1 MASLKEI
8 RNRIVSVRSTQK
20 ITSAMKM
27 VSAAKLRRAQNTI
40 IKFRPYAKNISTILS
55 HVLPAEHRENNNPL
69 EEIREAERVVFVVI
83 TSNKGLCGSFNNSV
97 LKQSEALL
105 TSTYQHQHKQ
115 KNVQFICIGKKGKE
129 YIQKKHYP
137 IMDSY
142 TELLDNCSFDKVA
155 SIAEDLMQQFTAK
168 KIDRVE
174 VFYSKFKSA
183 GSQLVTTQQY
193 LPIVFEETKKES
205 SKIEYLFEPQ
215 KDILYQQ
222 MIPQLTKMK
231 LYQYILESLASEHG
245 ARMMSM
251 HKATENAN
259 ELIKDLNLSYNK
271 MRQASITNALIEMVS
286 ASESLKS

>member
-8 RNRIVSVRSTQK
+8 RNRIISVRSTQK

-40 IKFRPYAKNISTILS
+40 IKFRPYAKNLSTILS
-55 HVLPAEHRENNNPL
+55 HVLPSEQDIINNPL
-69 EEIREAERVVFVVI
+69 EEVRTPEKVVFVIV
-83 TSNKGLCGSFNNSV
+83 TSNKGFCGSFNNTV
-97 LKQSEALL
+97 IKQAEALL
-105 TSTYQHQHKQ
+105 SSTYYQQHKQ
-115 KNVQFICIGKKGKE
+115 KNVQFICIGKKGSD
-129 YIQKKHYP
+129 YIQKKRYP
-137 IMDSY
+137 ILGIY
-142 TELLDNCSFDKVA
+142 NQLLDNCTFDKLA
-155 SIAEDLMQQFTAK
+155 AISEELMQQFITK
-168 KIDRVE
+168 KIDKVE
-174 VFYSKFKSA
+174 IIYSKFKSA
-183 GSQLVTTQQY
+183 GSQLVSIQQY
-193 LPIVFEETKKES
+193 LPIIFEETKTETKN
-205 SKIEYLFEPQ
+205 IDYIFEPQ

-231 LYQYILESLASEHG
+231 LYQYVLESLASEHG
-245 ARMMSM
+245 ARMTAM